1 MIGNGKKVNATKGG
15 MPDAKNSK
23 ADAISGKRSGA
34 ASKPAQVARMIKTMG
49 GVVRAT
55 SHNYGTQGPKGKKLK
70 GTATTEE
77 EMDDATS

>member
-1 MIGNGKKVNATKGG
+1 MIGNGKKVNASKGG

-23 ADAISGKRSGA
+23 ADAISGKRA
-34 ASKPAQVARMIKTMG
+34 MSKPAKVARIIKTMG

-55 SHNYGTQGPKGKKLK
+55 SHNYGMHGPKGKKLK

>member
-1 MIGNGKKVNATKGG
+1 MIGNGKKVNASKGG

-23 ADAISGKRSGA
+23 ADAISGKRGT
-34 ASKPAQVARMIKTMG
+34 ASKPAKVARMIKTMG

-55 SHNYGTQGPKGKKLK
+55 SHNYGMHGPKGKKLR
-70 GTATTEE
+70 GTATIEE